1 MLIIN
6 GDNTL
11 IFKHVLS
18 EEIYSRISN
27 GLEINIDVIEVLIK
41 NILNSLDENS
51 LYNELNNKQ
60 QEEVNQ
66 LIKILN
72 QSTIRNKP
80 TTIASIDEL
89 TIGKKNMLED
99 NIILERMITESNVS
113 KQTDRLLLDFA
124 STGYPNTIQ
133 NYLIEYIYTEGIDS
147 NIEIP
152 KGLYIY
158 KRGGFFHYANLLRGN
173 FLEIEKTYIDETR
186 KEELSCDLA
195 FQNRVLIPDVV
206 RQIIE
211 LQELMKKMPKRK
223 YDIIINRIEGHVDDA
238 LNRTQTSGLLSF
250 SSSDNI
256 EFIPG
261 RGRKENIDYYKMILP
276 KNMMCL
282 PIELIA
288 EETIQNA
295 GLQCEFLMPYF
306 SYDILSTKSI
316 DNNRK
321 ITIGNP
327 KVMDVRKL
335 ILKRLQELQENEKDN
350 PNCTEQL
357 HKDINEALDIVTRS
371 LENDSNDTL
380 GKKDEEEE
388 IEL

>member
-1 MLIIN
+1 MLIIS

-72 QSTIRNKP
+72 QSIIRNKP

-113 KQTDRLLLDFA
+113 KQADRPLLDFA

-158 KRGGFFHYANLLRGN
+158 KRGVFFHYANLLRGN

-261 RGRKENIDYYKMILP
+261 RGRTENIDYYKMILP

-380 GKKDEEEE
+380 RKKDEEEE

>member
-1 MLIIN
+1 MRIIS

-60 QEEVNQ
+60 QEEVNK

-72 QSTIRNKP
+72 QSIIRNKP

-113 KQTDRLLLDFA
+113 KQADRPLLDFA

-133 NYLIEYIYTEGIDS
+133 NYLIEYIYTEGVDS

-158 KRGGFFHYANLLRGN
+158 KRGGFF
-173 FLEIEKTYIDETR
+173 I
-186 KEELSCDLA
+186 
-195 FQNRVLIPDVV
+195 
-206 RQIIE
+206 
-211 LQELMKKMPKRK
+211 MPI
-223 YDIIINRIEGHVDDA
+223 Y
-238 LNRTQTSGLLSF
+238 
-250 SSSDNI
+250 
-256 EFIPG
+256 
-261 RGRKENIDYYKMILP
+261 
-276 KNMMCL
+276 
-282 PIELIA
+282 
-288 EETIQNA
+288 
-295 GLQCEFLMPYF
+295 
-306 SYDILSTKSI
+306 
-316 DNNRK
+316 
-321 ITIGNP
+321 
-327 KVMDVRKL
+327 
-335 ILKRLQELQENEKDN
+335 
-350 PNCTEQL
+350 
-357 HKDINEALDIVTRS
+357 
-371 LENDSNDTL
+371 
-380 GKKDEEEE
+380 
-388 IEL
+388 

>member
-1 MLIIN
+1 MLIIS

-60 QEEVNQ
+60 QEEVNK

-72 QSTIRNKP
+72 QSIIRNKP

-113 KQTDRLLLDFA
+113 KQADRPLLDFA

-158 KRGGFFHYANLLRGN
+158 KRGVFFHYANLLRGN

-256 EFIPG
+256 EIIPG
-261 RGRKENIDYYKMILP
+261 RGRTENIDYYKMILP

-380 GKKDEEEE
+380 RKKDEEEG